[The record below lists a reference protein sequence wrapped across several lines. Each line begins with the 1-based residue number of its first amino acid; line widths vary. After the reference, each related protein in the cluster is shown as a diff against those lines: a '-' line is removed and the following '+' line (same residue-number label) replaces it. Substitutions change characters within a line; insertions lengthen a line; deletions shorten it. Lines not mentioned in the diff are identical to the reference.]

1 MLKLELRQNIKC
13 CQFEL
18 VENGLFVFS
27 NRLRL
32 AQPDNK
38 SIGLRNSR

>member
-1 MLKLELRQNIKC
+1 MQNVNC

-18 VENGLFVFS
+18 VENGLLELP

-32 AQPDNK
+32 AQPDMNLVN
-38 SIGLRNSR
+38 LRNSS